1 MFERSYVMAVSYLT
15 GRRCPM
21 NLFDIHAIDG
31 VLEVFF
37 ELSHTVASRLLSLGL
52 KGLVESVTQQ

>member
-1 MFERSYVMAVSYLT
+1 
-15 GRRCPM
+15 M

-37 ELSHTVASRLLSLGL
+37 ELNHTVASRLLSRGL